1 MYLDFLEITISD
13 LIFVFHY
20 FFLSFFSKWQ
30 LVIHDLFIYK
40 ERLGKTFAGRALFC
54 SCIVVNRQFWAAYI
68 VYTHWSTSLL
78 HNTHVCEGGG
88 SRIREGIAMG
98 DDMGGGDPLWMVA
111 DRQVRQ
117 AAKKVLV
124 SRHGRVGVCLW
135 VGRNNAD
142 TPHPPW
148 MGGAGCQGI
157 SLLLL
162 RFFLAGFWWSFW
174 SRI

>member
-98 DDMGGGDPLWMVA
+98 DDLGGESFSNHKIGLEKAGGETRCGWWQTGRRGRLLRRCWFLGMGGW
-111 DRQVRQ
+111 
-117 AAKKVLV
+117 
-124 SRHGRVGVCLW
+124 
-135 VGRNNAD
+135 
-142 TPHPPW
+142 
-148 MGGAGCQGI
+148 
-157 SLLLL
+157 
-162 RFFLAGFWWSFW
+162 GFACG
-174 SRI
+174 

>member
-1 MYLDFLEITISD
+1 MLGPFFNSNHNVIIFQKKNQLECTQIFLEITISD

-20 FFLSFFSKWQ
+20 FFLSFFSKQQ

-68 VYTHWSTSLL
+68 VYTHQSTSLL

-98 DDMGGGDPLWMVA
+98 DDMGGADPQS
-111 DRQVRQ
+111 RT
-117 AAKKVLV
+117 V
-124 SRHGRVGVCLW
+124 SLITLYVGW
-135 VGRNNAD
+135 GE
-142 TPHPPW
+142 
-148 MGGAGCQGI
+148 
-157 SLLLL
+157 
-162 RFFLAGFWWSFW
+162 FL
-174 SRI
+174 